1 MKLFY
6 ILSILCFSI
15 CGCNFGGKSE
25 IAQQNQKLNGIDCT
39 NDGCA
44 GKYEG
49 PEFIN
54 GEDIAHQFSN
64 EMSRIVGNKLKE
76 LYTAGN
82 YSKVDLENIKM
93 TTTGMGTG
101 YVVYELEI
109 PFVSVQQ
116 KCEAYTSFDHV
127 GGWNHS
133 PQLVK
138 RMEELKKLLRKGE
151 ELNISK
157 RHKTPEG
164 LQEYWIQWKHAL
176 VQAECE

>member
-1 MKLFY
+1 
-6 ILSILCFSI
+6 
-15 CGCNFGGKSE
+15 
-25 IAQQNQKLNGIDCT
+25 
-39 NDGCA
+39 
-44 GKYEG
+44 
-49 PEFIN
+49 
-54 GEDIAHQFSN
+54 
-64 EMSRIVGNKLKE
+64 MSRIVGNKLKE

-109 PFVSVQQ
+109 PIVSVQQ